1 MSNAQQLTV
10 ADIAVRQDSEG
21 RFNLNDLHKAAG
33 GERRYDT
40 REFLDRDHTKELVSE
55 LESQLTEIPVNK
67 KPGRYGGTFVVEDLV
82 YTYAMW
88 ISPAFHL
95 KVVRAYRQANANPQ
109 PAQPQVPQTMA
120 QALRFAAEQAEQIE
134 QLESDNKEM
143 SDELNFVTIN
153 EYIALDHRY
162 MDRGTKSLLG
172 RAASKMAKQKG
183 IELDHQ
189 ERTVSVRGGK
199 EKLTSVKVYPRH
211 LLEEAEALVA

>member
-1 MSNAQQLTV
+1 MTNAQQLTV
-10 ADIAVRQDSEG
+10 ANIAVRQDSEG

-33 GERRYDT
+33 GNPKDKPTNFTRRD
-40 REFLDRDHTKELVSE
+40 ETKSLIVELANCSE
-55 LESQLTEIPVNK
+55 MSNYVAPMSSVA
-67 KPGRYGGTFVVEDLV
+67 GRYGGTFVVEDLV

-95 KVVRAYRQANANPQ
+95 KVVRAYRQAGTNPQ
-109 PAQPQVPQTMA
+109 PAQPAQHQVPQTMA
-120 QALRFAAEQAEQIE
+120 QALRLAADQAEQIE
-134 QLESDNKEM
+134 QLESDNKQLTTDNKEM

-183 IELDHQ
+183 IQLDHQ
-189 ERTVSVRGGK
+189 ERTVSV
-199 EKLTSVKVYPRH
+199 SV
-211 LLEEAEALVA
+211 